1 MNAQLSRRT
10 FLAASAAV
18 TLAACSANPGAQ
30 QEAPAKTAKLDPSN
44 PTSVTVWHYYNG
56 AQQAAFDELVGEFN
70 DGAGKDE
77 GIHVEAQS
85 LGSVSDLESAIS
97 DSVAG
102 AVGSRELPGIFSS
115 YSDTAYAAQ
124 QKGALANIAQYFT
137 SSELSEFV
145 DGYLQE
151 GYFNSDGAL
160 YLLPVAKSTE
170 TTMVDETDW
179 KPFADATG
187 STLDELTTFEGIAA
201 VAQRYYEWTAQQSA
215 DGRGRAFYGRDSMAN
230 YFVIGLKQMGVDVY
244 EVDADGNATVNIPED
259 DVRRLWDNYYVPYVN
274 GWFKATGKFRSDDVK
289 TGDIIAYTG
298 STASASYFPDQ
309 VVSDD
314 GSTKAIDYEILTS
327 PVMKDGEGYAVQQGA
342 GMAVTA
348 SDDVH
353 EYAAVEFLKW
363 FCRKD
368 NNLRFACTSSY
379 LPVRKDANT
388 VEALDEAIKDGGVEV
403 APKVSDTLRKVMGA
417 FDRTSYYAPRCFS
430 NGFAARKVLE
440 NSLQSKAQADAEA
453 VEQAVA
459 AGAARA
465 DAVAPY
471 VTDEAFGAWYQQ
483 FSDALNDAAAG
494 KAGAAK
500 N

>member
-1 MNAQLSRRT
+1 
-10 FLAASAAV
+10 
-18 TLAACSANPGAQ
+18 
-30 QEAPAKTAKLDPSN
+30 
-44 PTSVTVWHYYNG
+44 
-56 AQQAAFDELVGEFN
+56 
-70 DGAGKDE
+70 
-77 GIHVEAQS
+77 
-85 LGSVSDLESAIS
+85 
-97 DSVAG
+97 
-102 AVGSRELPGIFSS
+102 
-115 YSDTAYAAQ
+115 
-124 QKGALANIAQYFT
+124 
-137 SSELSEFV
+137 
-145 DGYLQE
+145 
-151 GYFNSDGAL
+151 
-160 YLLPVAKSTE
+160 
-170 TTMVDETDW
+170 
-179 KPFADATG
+179 
-187 STLDELTTFEGIAA
+187 
-201 VAQRYYEWTAQQSA
+201 
-215 DGRGRAFYGRDSMAN
+215 MAN

-309 VVSDD
+309 VFSGD
-314 GSTKAIDYEILTS
+314 GSMKAIDYEILTS

-471 VTDEAFGAWYQQ
+471 VTDEAFGAWCQQ
-483 FSDALNDAAAG
+483 FSDGLNDAAAG